1 MNHAIKLLLSPVF
14 ADLEAGFFPTSVLP
28 VSFVSFCAT
37 VRVVSAEPSALI
49 VYVAAAPSM
58 ILYVTG
64 AAMQA
69 LFLLFYVYLLRHND
83 HILLFLFRLSHK
95 LHHYY
100 RHNWYVF

>member
-14 ADLEAGFFPTSVLP
+14 ADLKAGFFPTSVLP

-49 VYVAAAPSM
+49 VYVPAAPSM

-64 AAMQA
+64 AATS
-69 LFLLFYVYLLRHND
+69 FVPSYVLKN
-83 HILLFLFRLSHK
+83 F
-95 LHHYY
+95 
-100 RHNWYVF
+100 

>member
-28 VSFVSFCAT
+28 VFFVSFCAT

-49 VYVAAAPSM
+49 VYVPAAPSM

-64 AAMQA
+64 AATSFVPSFIFN
-69 LFLLFYVYLLRHND
+69 LFCK
-83 HILLFLFRLSHK
+83 IMS
-95 LHHYY
+95 
-100 RHNWYVF
+100 